1 MTDLPRLLGSLAE
14 VGVRFIIV
22 GGMAGVAHG
31 SARVTFDLDCVYA
44 RDADNITR
52 LARALAP
59 FQPVLRGAPAGLP
72 FRFDEPTIQAGLN
85 FTLDTSAGPIDFL
98 GEVAGG
104 GHYEALLPET
114 VELQVFGIRCRVV
127 TLPRLI
133 ALKRAA
139 GRPRDL
145 DAIAE
150 LEALQQES
158 R

>member
-14 VGVRFIIV
+14 AGVRFIIV

-31 SARVTFDLDCVYA
+31 SARVTFDIDCVYA
-44 RDADNITR
+44 RDAGNIAR
-52 LARALAP
+52 LAQALAA
-59 FQPVLRGAPAGLP
+59 FQPTLRGAPPELP

-85 FTLDTSAGPIDFL
+85 FTLDTTAGPIDFL
-98 GEVAGG
+98 GEVVGG
-104 GHYEALLPET
+104 GRYEALLPDT

-145 DAIAE
+145 DALAE
-150 LEALQQES
+150 LETLWQHPG
-158 R
+158 

>member
-1 MTDLPRLLGSLAE
+1 MTDLPGLLGSLADT
-14 VGVRFIIV
+14 GVRFIIV

-31 SARVTFDLDCVYA
+31 SARVTFDIDCVYA
-44 RDADNITR
+44 RDTDNIAR
-52 LARALAP
+52 LARALLP
-59 FQPVLRGAPAGLP
+59 FQPTLRGAPAGLP
-72 FRFDEPTIQAGLN
+72 FRFDEPTIHAGLN
-85 FTLDTSAGPIDFL
+85 FTLDTTAGPIDFL

-104 GHYEALLPET
+104 GRYEALLPET
-114 VELQVFGIRCRVV
+114 IELQVFGICCRVV

-150 LEALQQES
+150 LEALRQES
-158 R
+158 P